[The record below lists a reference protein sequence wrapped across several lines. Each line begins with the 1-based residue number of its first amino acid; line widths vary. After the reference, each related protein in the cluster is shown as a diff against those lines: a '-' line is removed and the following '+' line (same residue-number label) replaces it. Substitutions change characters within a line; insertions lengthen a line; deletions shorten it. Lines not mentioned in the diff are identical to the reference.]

1 MKLFAVIGNPVL
13 HSKSPQIHV
22 AGYKAQNVP
31 AKYLR
36 VAARDVGHSLRFAAQ
51 LGISGLNVTAPF
63 KTDMVKAVSA
73 LDIDAKI
80 TGSVNT
86 VLLDGDSARG
96 FNTDVYGVVQSVK
109 SSGLEI
115 KDLPTL
121 ILGGGGAARSA
132 IYAMVSHGA
141 HVCIANR
148 TFSKA
153 QSLANEFGAQAV
165 EFDSVEMAQLL
176 TKTSLLINTIS
187 QDLELRA
194 YEQLHKELTVMD
206 ARYTGNS
213 TLIARAK
220 AGGAKIIDG
229 REWLLYQ
236 GARAYELFLERDAPI
251 EAMRKALYEFEPQSR
266 PIPQRIALVGLMG
279 VGKSSTASTLCK
291 LLDLELRELDDEVE
305 LVSGLS
311 IAEICAQHGEA
322 TFRDFEERALSE
334 ALNRGPS
341 IVSCGGG
348 VVLRASN
355 RELLSRMSLPIW
367 LCASTEEILSRIED
381 FSTRPLINSKA
392 PAQSFNDLFLERKLH
407 YAEVAQ
413 LVIDTEGES
422 PQKIAQRIAD
432 EISATWPN

>member
-1 MKLFAVIGNPVL
+1 MAAIL
-13 HSKSPQIHV
+13 HGHTQKSTELLPC
-22 AGYKAQNVP
+22 P
-31 AKYLR
+31 
-36 VAARDVGHSLRFAAQ
+36 SLKR
-51 LGISGLNVTAPF
+51 
-63 KTDMVKAVSA
+63 
-73 LDIDAKI
+73 
-80 TGSVNT
+80 
-86 VLLDGDSARG
+86 GDH
-96 FNTDVYGVVQSVK
+96 FF
-109 SSGLEI
+109 E
-115 KDLPTL
+115 
-121 ILGGGGAARSA
+121 GGGEEIAHQFFEHRGAE
-132 IYAMVSHGA
+132 G
-141 HVCIANR
+141 
-148 TFSKA
+148 
-153 QSLANEFGAQAV
+153 
-165 EFDSVEMAQLL
+165 
-176 TKTSLLINTIS
+176 
-187 QDLELRA
+187 
-194 YEQLHKELTVMD
+194 
-206 ARYTGNS
+206 
-213 TLIARAK
+213 
-220 AGGAKIIDG
+220 
-229 REWLLYQ
+229 
-236 GARAYELFLERDAPI
+236 
-251 EAMRKALYEFEPQSR
+251 
-266 PIPQRIALVGLMG
+266 
-279 VGKSSTASTLCK
+279 
-291 LLDLELRELDDEVE
+291 ELDDEVE